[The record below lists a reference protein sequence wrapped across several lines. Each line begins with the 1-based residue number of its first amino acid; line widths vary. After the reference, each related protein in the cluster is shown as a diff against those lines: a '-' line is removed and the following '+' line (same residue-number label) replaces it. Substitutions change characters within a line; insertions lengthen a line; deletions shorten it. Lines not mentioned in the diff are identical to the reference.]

1 MSRFRSRFRR
11 RSDGSMEFRVDDRE
25 RELMRDLVNQ
35 LRDLLLTTA
44 PTGVVDPHLR
54 RLFPTAYP
62 DDERRDAD
70 YQELMR
76 GDLLE
81 QRLAQLDLVEV
92 SLNQTRLAPDQA
104 MAWLRALNDLRLVLC
119 TALDVSEDDEP
130 VVAASDDPEATSRAI
145 YHYLGALQSEFISAM
160 SS

>member
-1 MSRFRSRFRR
+1 MAERSFIPPVRTVE
-11 RSDGSMEFRVDDRE
+11 GGWALHLDDE
-25 RELMRDLVNQ
+25 ERDLFVRLTGE
-35 LRDLLLTTA
+35 LREMLSASETNPLL
-44 PTGVVDPHLR
+44 D

-104 MAWLRALNDLRLVLC
+104 MAWLRALNDLRLVLG